1 MSAQHHRTSL
11 VWYICHSCLPCE
23 NFTWRLSK
31 RLCTQVKA
39 TLEQQN
45 GAAPTDEETFNE
57 LFSKGTV
64 DRQTIRDALAVV
76 KQAAEE
82 KAAAEAAAAAA
93 EQEAAAAD
101 APATE

>member
-1 MSAQHHRTSL
+1 M
-11 VWYICHSCLPCE
+11 WYVYHSRLPLE
-23 NFTWRLSK
+23 ILTWRLSK
-31 RLCTQVKA
+31 RHCTQVKA

-57 LFSKGTV
+57 LFSKGIV

-93 EQEAAAAD
+93 AAEQEAAAAD